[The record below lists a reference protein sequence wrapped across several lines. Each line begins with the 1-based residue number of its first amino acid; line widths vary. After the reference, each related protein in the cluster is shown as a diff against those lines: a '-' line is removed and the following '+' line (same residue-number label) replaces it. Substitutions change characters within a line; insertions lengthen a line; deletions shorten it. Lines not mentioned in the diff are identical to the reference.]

1 MMYQPIGSV
10 AIVGGGMAGSM
21 TAAALSHALERRVVI
36 TVIDAGIRAPAA
48 GFACAAPSLHQFH
61 ARLGIDHGDFVRATG
76 AAANA
81 GTAFCDWGKLGTSYL
96 RAYGQAHGVQ
106 FDTRRYIQYLRRYA
120 QAHGV
125 RHASGPVLSIVRRA
139 GDGRIDAV
147 RLASGALLKAD
158 LFIDCSGAAAQLIGK
173 AQGVGIDDWRHWL
186 PCDRAWEVVADSG
199 LPRSTQVHAR
209 KAGWQWQTG
218 AQGRTSHGH
227 VFSSAFLG
235 EDEGASLLPRAS
247 GDAPVLRRYAN
258 GVRRQQWRDNVV
270 AIGAAAVCLEP
281 LEGTGLHLVQSSIA
295 RLLAFFPDQAFPA
308 IDIAEFNRQ
317 CAAELE
323 QIRDFLILH
332 YHASARVDTP
342 FWQYCQ
348 LMEVPERL
356 IDAMELFR
364 SRGRIVCD
372 GNGLFDEHAWRQVM
386 RGQGLR
392 PEATAADVAPHR
404 HIRQKIC

>member
-1 MMYQPIGSV
+1 MYQPIGSV

-21 TAAALSHALERRVVI
+21 AAAALSHALGRRVAI
-36 TVIDAGIRAPAA
+36 TVVDAGDRPSAA
-48 GFACAAPSLHQFH
+48 GFACAAPSLRQFH
-61 ARLGIDHGDFVRATG
+61 ARLGIEHADFMRATG
-76 AAANA
+76 AADNA
-81 GTAFCDWGKLGTSYL
+81 GTAFLDWGNLGASYL
-96 RAYGQAHGVQ
+96 RSPGID
-106 FDTRRYIQYLRRYA
+106 FDTRRYIQYLRRYG

-125 RHASGPVLSIVRRA
+125 RHARGPVLSIVRRA
-139 GDGRIDAV
+139 GDDRIAAV

-158 LFIDCSGAAAQLIGK
+158 LFIDCSGAAAQLIGR

-186 PCDRAWEVVADSG
+186 PCDRAWEVVGDCG
-199 LPRSTQVHAR
+199 LPRSTQVRAR
-209 KAGWQWQTG
+209 KAGWQWQIG
-218 AQGRTSHGH
+218 VQGRTSHGH

-235 EDEGASLLPRAS
+235 EDEAASLLPRAS
-247 GDAPVLRRYAN
+247 GAAPVLRRYAN

-270 AIGAAAVCLEP
+270 AIGAAAACLEP

-317 CAAELE
+317 CAAEVE
-323 QIRDFLILH
+323 QLRDFLILH

-342 FWQYCQ
+342 FWRYCQ
-348 LMEVPERL
+348 LMAVPERL

-372 GNGLFDEHAWRQVM
+372 GNDLFDEHAWRQVM

-392 PEATAADVAPHR
+392 PEAAAADVAPRGHPECALMR
-404 HIRQKIC
+404 I